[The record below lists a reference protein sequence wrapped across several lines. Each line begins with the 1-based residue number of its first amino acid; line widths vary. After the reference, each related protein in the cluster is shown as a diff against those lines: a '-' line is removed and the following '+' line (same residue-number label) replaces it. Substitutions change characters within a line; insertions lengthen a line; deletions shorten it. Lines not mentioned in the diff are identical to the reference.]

1 MSRTRDAA
9 VRLGVELP
17 KLSDPATAADDLEAW
32 KNGPLKEAWRAQSR
46 KLHPD
51 RAPEHEREAAT
62 REFAALSDAHDRLR
76 SISVKIV
83 GRKAAP
89 VAPETAFT
97 DEEVLSPDGE
107 PVEDDGERLGTWQEG
122 NQWVRRWKDERGV
135 IHAQS
140 HVGGPP
146 NGGGFGAHRTM
157 LSAAVAD
164 AVAEAVFTGLRSGGV
179 INGQGEVNGS
189 TRYRPVG
196 GSGGYRVVGG
206 GGSRW

>member
-17 KLSDPATAADDLEAW
+17 KLSDPATAAADLEAW
-32 KNGPLKEAWRAQSR
+32 KNGALKEAWRAQSR
-46 KLHPD
+46 RLHPD
-51 RAPEHEREAAT
+51 RAPEEDREEAT
-62 REFAALSDAHDRLR
+62 RAFAALSDAHDRLR
-76 SISVKIV
+76 SITVKIV

-89 VAPETAFT
+89 ATPETAFT

-107 PVEDDGERLGTWQEG
+107 EADEDGERLGVWQEG

-135 IHAQS
+135 VHAQS

-146 NGGGFGAHRTM
+146 VGGFGGGAHRAM

-179 INGQGEVNGS
+179 VNGQGDVNGPARFR
-189 TRYRPVG
+189 TVG
-196 GSGGYRVVGG
+196 GSGGYRVVGRG
-206 GGSRW
+206 W